1 MKQQFVINHRYTV
14 LQESEETL
22 RVINR
27 PTLRMSCFYENMRSR
42 FFFCGHDILT
52 GRVFVTQLSNIVVIT
67 VRRIVWVT
75 ANCCIMSQIWLTV
88 QTCVCVC
95 IYIYI
100 YIYIYMCVCVC
111 TWECSCDTNSSTLEC
126 DGAAARPRG
135 RAKRSNSC
143 VTTPDRRP
151 V

>member
-100 YIYIYMCVCVC
+100 YIYMCVCVC
-111 TWECSCDTNSSTLEC
+111 VHGSAVVIRTPAHLN
-126 DGAAARPRG
+126 
-135 RAKRSNSC
+135 
-143 VTTPDRRP
+143 VTGPQHDREEEQKDPTPA
-151 V
+151 